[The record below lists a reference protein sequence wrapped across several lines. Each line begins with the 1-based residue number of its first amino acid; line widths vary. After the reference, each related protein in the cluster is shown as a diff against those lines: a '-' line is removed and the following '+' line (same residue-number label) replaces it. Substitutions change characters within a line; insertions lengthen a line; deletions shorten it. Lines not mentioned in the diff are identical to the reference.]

1 MRISGSYIDRLFIGI
16 LPLMII
22 AVLLVRIFMSFMAT
36 SANNLVVPVG
46 ILVTSILWLFD
57 SLVILKRKT
66 KSLVLNNGIYFGGEL
81 IDPKSILKIVPFNC
95 GTTRWEIE
103 MIEFTIADGR
113 VIYVLDKPYSF
124 FKPFMKS
131 TPSKTVR
138 LLVNAYPGLKAKVR
152 KTTTLL

>member
-36 SANNLVVPVG
+36 RGNNLVLVG
-46 ILVTSILWLFD
+46 ILLTFIFWLFD
-57 SLVILKRKT
+57 SLVILRRKT